1 MTSDMILSQEIENLA
16 KGVSTIAMRD
26 RQPDP
31 DLVRIAEELELTG
44 QLAFALEQELAVFRT
59 LEAGRSA
66 RLAVEDGVTAAVQ
79 PINQDGNVLT
89 PDFGG
94 RS

>member
-16 KGVSTIAMRD
+16 KGINKIAARD

-31 DLVRIAEELELTG
+31 DLVRIAEELDLTA
-44 QLAFALEQELAVFRT
+44 QLAFALEQELAVFRA
-59 LEAGRSA
+59 LEDGRSA
-66 RLAVEDGVTAAVQ
+66 RLTVEEAIGSVVGT
-79 PINQDGNVLT
+79 IHQDGNVLK

-94 RS
+94 RP